1 MAEAVEVVW
10 EGFDE
15 LIESY
20 SNYSKEMGERVDAT
34 MEQIGVQGKEY
45 MQALTHI
52 RTGRLREGVQVTP
65 VAGGFELSN
74 DVPYFVYVNYGTRYM
89 SAQPMLEPTAEF
101 ITQEMETQLPKALG

>member
-20 SNYSKEMGERVDAT
+20 ENYSKQTSERVDTT
-34 MEQIGVQGKEY
+34 MEQIGAQGKEY
-45 MQALTHI
+45 MQALTSV

-65 VAGGFELSN
+65 VAGGFELGN
-74 DVPYFVYVNYGTRYM
+74 DVPYFGFVNYGTRYM
-89 SAQPMLEPTAEF
+89 AAQPMLEPTAEW
-101 ITQEMETQLPKALG
+101 ITGQMENQLPKALG